1 MTLHVHHHTAL
12 QLRGGAV
19 RVATLLQR
27 GLANAGV
34 DCSASFEFA
43 ETGDLKTATPP
54 ERLGPLVRE
63 TAPKDALVH
72 VHGSGD
78 WVRLLSSLDRAPV
91 MTLHDCDLFT
101 GGCAYPLNCA
111 HFSEECKEP
120 CPRDYPECAGYREA
134 KKLLVDK
141 LQPVLVSPSGW
152 LAGLA
157 REALPGHTVRVIPN
171 GIPWPETPP
180 DKAAARKAMGIHP
193 AARVVVFVAHGGEKA
208 AYKAGNRWRELWDD
222 LCKRAPNMVGFAV
235 GGDTAFTHNGLHF
248 WPYVD
253 RTRMARLLAAADV
266 LLYPSLADNHPL
278 VVLEAQAQGLPT
290 VAFAAGG
297 IPEQIR
303 DGDTGLLVREQDF
316 GALAE
321 TAATL
326 LTRPR
331 QAREMG
337 VAAFYHGQKRFTTE
351 RMVND
356 YLRLYRAAD
365 QQDKNE
371 EDARDA

>member
-1 MTLHVHHHTAL
+1 M
-12 QLRGGAV
+12 
-19 RVATLLQR
+19 RVTTLLQR

-111 HFSEECKEP
+111 HFFKDCQAP

-141 LQPVLVSPSGW
+141 LRPVLVSPSSW

-208 AYKAGNRWRELWDD
+208 AYKAGNRWCELWDD

-235 GGDTAFTHNGLHF
+235 GGDTSFTHNGLHF

-303 DGDTGLLVREQDF
+303 DRDTGLLVREQDF

-321 TAATL
+321 AAATL

-337 VAAFYHGQKRFTTE
+337 VAAFYHGQKRFTME